1 MAIYKKADIEKRLEG
16 LERYYL
22 GLREALQGRPP
33 GAAWAPIHRIS
44 EERLA
49 EAYTSVD
56 FDEVLLRLDHFKAEV
71 TAVKALKAHA
81 VKPPKVYG

>member
-1 MAIYKKADIEKRLEG
+1 MAIYKKKDIEKRLEG

-22 GLREALQGRPP
+22 GLREALQGRAPNA
-33 GAAWAPIHRIS
+33 GWAPIYRLS
-44 EERLA
+44 EEHLA
-49 EAYTSVD
+49 ESYTSVD

-81 VKPPKVYG
+81 VKPPKGQG